1 MNSERAITIINSLK
15 EKVNELLKKPRGDL
29 EFHKWHR
36 NSQVAIE
43 NIFGENSRH
52 ITDFNKIE
60 YASWAGAMTGDD
72 SHNEVVYRN
81 SLLKVLGLYDSFIE
95 EINQYWDLE
104 PENKIINSSPI
115 DKVINIIDR
124 FHSIAKQLQHRH
136 SDRTTIEIKDE
147 YDVQDLFH
155 ALLKLHFDDIRP
167 EEYVPSYAG
176 ADSRVDFL
184 LKNENIIIELKM
196 TRKGLRAKDIGE
208 QLIVDS
214 IRYQLH
220 PNCESLICFVYDPEG
235 FVQNPRGTEN
245 DLSKILND
253 VPISVFIRPSI

>member
-1 MNSERAITIINSLK
+1 MNSDRAITIINSLK
-15 EKVNELLKKPRGDL
+15 EKVNDLLYKPRGDI

-52 ITDFNKIE
+52 IADFNNIK
-60 YASWAGAMTGDD
+60 YSSWAGAMTGDD
-72 SHNEVVYRN
+72 SHSEVVYRN
-81 SLLKVLGLYDSFIE
+81 SLLKVIGVYDSYIE
-95 EINQYWDLE
+95 EINQYWEQELE
-104 PENKIINSSPI
+104 TKPADSSPI
-115 DKVINIIDR
+115 YNVVNIIDR
-124 FHSIAKQLQHRH
+124 FHSIAKQLKHRH
-136 SDRTTIEIKDE
+136 SDRQTIEIKDE

-196 TRKGLRAKDIGE
+196 TRKGLKAKDIGE

-214 IRYQLH
+214 TRYQLH
-220 PNCESLICFVYDPEG
+220 PNCESLICFVYDPDG
-235 FVQNPRGTEN
+235 FVQNPRGIEN
-245 DLSKILND
+245 DLSQNLNG
-253 VPISVFIRPSI
+253 VPISVFIRPSL